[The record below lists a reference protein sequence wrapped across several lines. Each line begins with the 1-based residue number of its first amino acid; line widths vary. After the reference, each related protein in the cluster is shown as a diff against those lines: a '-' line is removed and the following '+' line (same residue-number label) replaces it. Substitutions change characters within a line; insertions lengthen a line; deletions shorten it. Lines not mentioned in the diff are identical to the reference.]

1 MGWIIAIVALSLV
14 MTVLTIAEFRRP
26 VKASTVQLPEFTV
39 ADRAIA
45 VFVVGTF
52 TLAFVNGL
60 LLVAT
65 KTLP

>member
-14 MTVLTIAEFRRP
+14 MAVLTFAEFRRP
-26 VKASTVQLPEFTV
+26 VKASTVQLPELAVF
-39 ADRAIA
+39 DRILA

-52 TLAFVNGL
+52 SVAVINGL
-60 LLVAT
+60 VLVAA

>member
-14 MTVLTIAEFRRP
+14 MTVMTIAELRRP
-26 VKASTVQLPEFTV
+26 VKASSVHLPEITL

-45 VFVVGTF
+45 VFVLGTF
-52 TLAFVNGL
+52 TLAIVNGL
-60 LLVAT
+60 ILAAA